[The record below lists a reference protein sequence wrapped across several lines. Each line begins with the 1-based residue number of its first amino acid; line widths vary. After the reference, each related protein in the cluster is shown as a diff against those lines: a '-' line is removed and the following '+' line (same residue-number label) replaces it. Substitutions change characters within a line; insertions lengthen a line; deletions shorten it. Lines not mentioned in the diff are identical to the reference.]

1 MFKQAVFDITEKGR
15 RELCLPPDNVSWEN
29 TSGGNISGDAR
40 LILPLFGNGLTFAKV
55 VAKLPSGARAGC
67 EAVVNKLIEK
77 GYIARHVAM
86 RRVGILI
93 HPKQARRLATPAGDA
108 ISNLDFTGSNLAV
121 TAVPQEP
128 IEMKPDDEVRPDDQR
143 DAACELAETRAHAG
157 DDAHVMAEQEVL
169 KAGAEARVMEQEI
182 ESRSQKLAS
191 DKIEQFEQGMNN
203 TIALM
208 VEQALLQAE
217 QEKLPGQLEMV
228 EAARSSPMFG
238 MLRELS
244 FFKDFSAAELAEVLP
259 IGVWHERE
267 KNQAVVREGDAA
279 NSFFVMMS
287 GSAGVLKRERLIYL
301 LRRGGSF
308 GELAYL
314 QGEQA
319 THNADVIA
327 KSHIEFLEFSTGKLG
342 QSSLEVRFQ
351 FATAFAYSQTRHLV
365 RANKQIVNLLTD
377 EYKRD

>member
-1 MFKQAVFDITEKGR
+1 MVSKQAVFDITEK
-15 RELCLPPDNVSWEN
+15 D
-29 TSGGNISGDAR
+29 
-40 LILPLFGNGLTFAKV
+40 
-55 VAKLPSGARAGC
+55 
-67 EAVVNKLIEK
+67 
-77 GYIARHVAM
+77 YIARQVTVRPA
-86 RRVGILI
+86 GILV
-93 HPKQARRLATPAGDA
+93 HPRPASRMATPACGV
-108 ISNLDFTGSNLAV
+108 ISNLDFTESDLAV
-121 TAVPQEP
+121 AAVQHDT
-128 IEMKPDDEVRPDDQR
+128 IEIKPDDEVRPDEPHDV
-143 DAACELAETRAHAG
+143 ACDLAEA
-157 DDAHVMAEQEVL
+157 M
-169 KAGAEARVMEQEI
+169 AGAEARVMEQEI

-228 EAARSSPMFG
+228 EAARSSPMFE

-279 NSFFVMMS
+279 DSFFVMMS
-287 GSAGVLKRERLIYL
+287 GLVGVLKRERLIYL

-308 GELAYL
+308 GELSYL
-314 QGEQA
+314 PGEQA
-319 THNADVIA
+319 THYADVIA
-327 KSHIEFLEFSTGKLG
+327 KSHIEFLEFSTGKLE
-342 QSSLEVRFQ
+342 QSSLAVRFQ
-351 FATAFAYSQTRHLV
+351 FAAAFAHSQTRHLV
-365 RANKQIVNLLTD
+365 RANKQIVNLLAD